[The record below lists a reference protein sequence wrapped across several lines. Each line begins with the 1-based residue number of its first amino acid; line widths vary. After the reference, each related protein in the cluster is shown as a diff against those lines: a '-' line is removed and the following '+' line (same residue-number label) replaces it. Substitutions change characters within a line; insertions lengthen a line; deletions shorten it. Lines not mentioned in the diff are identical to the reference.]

1 MGDGQA
7 LSSGG
12 YRGQMT
18 SENQPL
24 EFIREIRFE
33 NDDYFDQ
40 KKMLGKLDQL
50 IQAWGK
56 ELLRNQYIAE
66 IPDSE
71 YAWLE
76 VLERDIHWKD
86 LKDQWDFYLVSSLI
100 FFVLMREDIKRDFLL
115 QPYNVQGQRL
125 ERWLRRQKRYM
136 TPLSREVVTQFCIC
150 YSLSQERKP
159 IRVRYK
165 EFKE

>member
-1 MGDGQA
+1 
-7 LSSGG
+7 
-12 YRGQMT
+12 MT
-18 SENQPL
+18 SENQSL
-24 EFIREIRFE
+24 EFIRELRFE
-33 NDDYFDQ
+33 SDDFFDQ
-40 KKMLGKLDQL
+40 KIMIDKLDQL

-56 ELLRNQYIAE
+56 ELLRNQYIDE

-125 ERWLRRQKRYM
+125 ERWLRRQRRYM
-136 TPLSREVVTQFCIC
+136 TPLSREVVTRFCLC
-150 YSLSQERKP
+150 YSLSGERKP

>member
-1 MGDGQA
+1 
-7 LSSGG
+7 
-12 YRGQMT
+12 MT
-18 SENQPL
+18 SENQSL
-24 EFIREIRFE
+24 EFIRELRFE
-33 NDDYFDQ
+33 SDDLFDQ
-40 KKMLGKLDQL
+40 KIMIDKLDHL

-56 ELLRNQYIAE
+56 ELLRNQYIDE

-125 ERWLRRQKRYM
+125 ERWLRRQRRYM
-136 TPLSREVVTQFCIC
+136 TPLSREVVTRFCLC
-150 YSLSQERKP
+150 YSLSGERKP

>member
-1 MGDGQA
+1 
-7 LSSGG
+7 
-12 YRGQMT
+12 MT
-18 SENQPL
+18 SENQSL

-33 NDDYFDQ
+33 SDDFFDQ
-40 KKMLGKLDQL
+40 QKMLEKLERL
-50 IQAWGK
+50 IQAWGA
-56 ELLRNQYIAE
+56 ELLRNHYIEE

-76 VLERDIHWKD
+76 AMERDIHWKD
-86 LKDQWDFYLVSSLI
+86 LKNQWDFYLVGSLI
-100 FFVLMREDIKRDFLL
+100 FFVLMREDIKRGFLL

-125 ERWLRRQKRYM
+125 ERWLRRLNRYT
-136 TPLSREVVTQFCIC
+136 TPLSREVATQFCLC

-165 EFKE
+165 EFKD

>member
-1 MGDGQA
+1 MN
-7 LSSGG
+7 
-12 YRGQMT
+12 
-18 SENQPL
+18 SENL
-24 EFIREIRFE
+24 SREFIRELRFE
-33 NDDYFDQ
+33 SDDFFDQ
-40 KKMLGKLDQL
+40 KRMIEKLDQL
-50 IQAWGK
+50 IQAWGM
-56 ELLRNQYIAE
+56 ELLRNNLIDE

-86 LKDQWDFYLVSSLI
+86 LKNQWDFYLVSCLI

-125 ERWLRRQKRYM
+125 ERWLHRQHRYI
-136 TPLSREVVTQFCIC
+136 TSLSREVITQFCLC
-150 YSLSQERKP
+150 YSLSGERKP

-165 EFKE
+165 EFKI

>member
-1 MGDGQA
+1 MKPK
-7 LSSGG
+7 
-12 YRGQMT
+12 
-18 SENQPL
+18 NQSY
-24 EFIREIRFE
+24 EFIRELRFE
-33 NDDYFDQ
+33 SDDFFDQ
-40 KKMLGKLDQL
+40 KTMIDKLDQL
-50 IQAWGK
+50 IQAWGE
-56 ELLRNQYIAE
+56 ELLQKKYIDK

-71 YAWLE
+71 HTWLE
-76 VLERDIHWKD
+76 VLERDIHWRD
-86 LKDQWDFYLVSSLI
+86 LKDQWDYYLVSSLI

-115 QPYNVQGQRL
+115 QPYNILGQRL
-125 ERWLRRQKRYM
+125 ERWLLRLRRYM

>member
-1 MGDGQA
+1 MK
-7 LSSGG
+7 
-12 YRGQMT
+12 
-18 SENQPL
+18 SENQSH
-24 EFIREIRFE
+24 EFIRELRFE
-33 NDDYFDQ
+33 SDEFFDQ
-40 KKMLGKLDQL
+40 KTLIDKLDQL
-50 IQAWGK
+50 IQAWGE
-56 ELLRNQYIAE
+56 ELLRNHHIDK

-76 VLERDIHWKD
+76 VLERDIYWKD
-86 LKDQWDFYLVSSLI
+86 LEDQWDFYLVGCLI
-100 FFVLMREDIKRDFLL
+100 FFVMMREDIRRDFLL

-125 ERWLRRQKRYM
+125 ERWLRRLQRYM
-136 TPLSREVVTQFCIC
+136 TPLSREVVTQFCLC

>member
-7 LSSGG
+7 ISSGEC
-12 YRGQMT
+12 RGHMT
-18 SENQPL
+18 SENQSH
-24 EFIREIRFE
+24 EFIRELRFE
-33 NDDYFDQ
+33 SDEFFDQ
-40 KKMLGKLDQL
+40 KTMIDKLDQL

-56 ELLRNQYIAE
+56 ELLWNQYIDE

-125 ERWLRRQKRYM
+125 ERWLRRQRRYM
-136 TPLSREVVTQFCIC
+136 TPLSREVVTRFCLC
-150 YSLSQERKP
+150 YSLSGERKP

>member
-1 MGDGQA
+1 
-7 LSSGG
+7 
-12 YRGQMT
+12 MT
-18 SENQPL
+18 SENQSY
-24 EFIREIRFE
+24 EFIRELRFE
-33 NDDYFDQ
+33 SDEFFDQ
-40 KKMLGKLDQL
+40 KTMINKLDQL

-56 ELLRNQYIAE
+56 ELLRNQYIDE

-125 ERWLRRQKRYM
+125 ERWLRRQRRYM
-136 TPLSREVVTQFCIC
+136 TPLSREVVTRFCLC
-150 YSLSQERKP
+150 YSLSGERKP

>member
-1 MGDGQA
+1 MK
-7 LSSGG
+7 
-12 YRGQMT
+12 
-18 SENQPL
+18 SENQSH
-24 EFIREIRFE
+24 EFIRELRFE
-33 NDDYFDQ
+33 SDEFFDQ
-40 KKMLGKLDQL
+40 KTMIDKLDQL

-56 ELLRNQYIAE
+56 ELLRNQYIDE

-125 ERWLRRQKRYM
+125 ERWLRRQRRYM
-136 TPLSREVVTQFCIC
+136 TPLSREVVTRFCLC
-150 YSLSQERKP
+150 YSLSGERKP